1 MRALT
6 QEGTMGA
13 YILRRI
19 LQSLIVILGVIIITF
34 LISRVLGDP
43 VALLLPPEAT
53 PEQRAYLTRDLG
65 LDRPL
70 YIQLVVYVGK
80 VIRGDFGLSFRH
92 QEPAMKLLLD
102 RVPASIYLSLVATL
116 ISIFIAV
123 PLGIISA
130 IKRGTIFD
138 RIGMTLALIG
148 QSIPAFWAGIMIIL
162 LFGVKLGWF
171 PPSGYGGPKHV
182 IMPAVTLAFFFAAAT
197 ARLTRS
203 SILDVLDMD
212 YVRYA
217 RLKGVPEFV
226 VIMRHVLR
234 NAFITILN
242 IVALQLGLLLGGAV
256 ITEFI
261 FSWPGIGR
269 LSLDAIY
276 NRDYPVIQATVVVA
290 ASFFVIINLL
300 VDMIY
305 SASDPRVGRI

>member
-1 MRALT
+1 
-6 QEGTMGA
+6 MGA
-13 YILRRI
+13 YIIRRI

-43 VALLLPPEAT
+43 IALLLPPEAT

-70 YIQLVVYVGK
+70 YIQLVVYVSK
-80 VIRGDFGLSFRH
+80 VLKGDFGQSFRH

-102 RVPASIYLSLVATL
+102 RIPASLYLSLIATL
-116 ISIFIAV
+116 ISVCIAL

-138 RIGMTLALIG
+138 QIGMTLALLG
-148 QSIPAFWAGIMIIL
+148 QSIPAFWAGIMLIL
-162 LFGVKLGWF
+162 LFAVQLGWF

-182 IMPAVTLAFFFAAAT
+182 ILPAVTLALFFSAAT

-256 ITEFI
+256 ITEYI

-276 NRDYPVIQATVVVA
+276 NRDFPVIQATVVVA
-290 ASFFVIINLL
+290 ASFFVVINLL
-300 VDMIY
+300 VDIIY
-305 SASDPRVGRI
+305 SATDPRVSRK

>member
-1 MRALT
+1 
-6 QEGTMGA
+6 MGA
-13 YILRRI
+13 YIIRRL
-19 LQSLIVILGVIIITF
+19 LQSMIVILGVIIITF

-53 PEQRAYLTRDLG
+53 PEQRAFLSKDLG

-70 YIQLVVYVGK
+70 YVQLLVYVGK
-80 VIRGDFGLSFRH
+80 VLKGDFGQSFRH
-92 QEPAMKLLLD
+92 QEPAMKLLIE
-102 RVPASIYLSLVATL
+102 RVPASLYLSLVATF
-116 ISIFIAV
+116 ISVIIAI

-138 RIGMTLALIG
+138 RIGMTLALFG
-148 QSIPAFWAGIMIIL
+148 QSIPAFWAGIMMIL
-162 LFGVKLGWF
+162 LFAVKLGWF
-171 PPSGYGGPKHV
+171 PPSGYGGLKHV
-182 IMPAVTLAFFFAAAT
+182 FLPALTLAFFFSAAT

-203 SILDVLDMD
+203 SVLDVLDMD

-217 RLKGVPEFV
+217 RLKGVPEFI
-226 VIMRHVLR
+226 VIMRHVIR
-234 NAFITILN
+234 NTFITILN
-242 IVALQLGLLLGGAV
+242 IVALQLGLMLGGAV

-290 ASFFVIINLL
+290 AAFFVVINLL
-300 VDMIY
+300 VDIIY
-305 SASDPRVGRI
+305 IATDPRVSRK

>member
-1 MRALT
+1 
-6 QEGTMGA
+6 MGA
-13 YILRRI
+13 HIIRRL
-19 LQSLIVILGVIIITF
+19 LQSVIVIFGVIVITF
-34 LISRVLGDP
+34 VISRVLGDP

-53 PEQRAYLTRDLG
+53 PEQRAYLTKDLG

-70 YIQLVVYVGK
+70 YVQLAVYVSK
-80 VIRGDFGLSFRH
+80 VVRGDFGMSFRH

-102 RVPASIYLSLVATL
+102 RVPATVYLSLVATF
-116 ISIFIAV
+116 ISICIAI

-130 IKRGTIFD
+130 LKRGTIFD
-138 RIGMTLALIG
+138 QIGMSLALLG
-148 QSIPAFWAGIMIIL
+148 QSIPAFWAGIMMIL
-162 LFGVKLGWF
+162 LFAVTLGWF
-171 PPSGYGGPKHV
+171 PPSGYGGLRHV
-182 IMPAVTLAFFFAAAT
+182 ILPAFTLALFFAAAT

-203 SILDVLDMD
+203 SVLDVLDMD

-226 VIMRHVLR
+226 VVMRHVLR
-234 NAFITILN
+234 NSFITILN
-242 IVALQLGLLLGGAV
+242 IVALQFGLLLGGAV

-290 ASFFVIINLL
+290 AAFFVVINLL
-300 VDMIY
+300 VDIIY
-305 SASDPRVGRI
+305 SATDPRVSRR

>member
-1 MRALT
+1 
-6 QEGTMGA
+6 MGA
-13 YILRRI
+13 YIIRRL

-53 PEQRAYLTRDLG
+53 PEQRAFLTKDLG

-70 YIQLVVYVGK
+70 YIQLLVYVGK
-80 VIRGDFGLSFRH
+80 VLKGDFGQSFRH
-92 QEPAMKLLLD
+92 QEPAMKLLME
-102 RVPASIYLSLVATL
+102 RVPASLYLSLVATF
-116 ISIFIAV
+116 ISVIIAI

-138 RIGMTLALIG
+138 QIGMSLALLG
-148 QSIPAFWAGIMIIL
+148 QSIPAFWAGIMLIL
-162 LFGVKLGWF
+162 LFAVQLGWF

-182 IMPAVTLAFFFAAAT
+182 ILPAVTLALFFSAAT

-217 RLKGVPEFV
+217 RLKGVPEFI
-226 VIMRHVLR
+226 VILRHVLR

-276 NRDYPVIQATVVVA
+276 NRDFPVIQATVVVA
-290 ASFFVIINLL
+290 ASFFVVINLL
-300 VDMIY
+300 VDIIY
-305 SASDPRVGRI
+305 SATDPRVSRK

>member
-1 MRALT
+1 
-6 QEGTMGA
+6 MGA
-13 YILRRI
+13 FIIRRI
-19 LQSLIVILGVIIITF
+19 LQSVIVILGVIVITF
-34 LISRVLGDP
+34 VISRVLGDP

-53 PEQRAYLTRDLG
+53 PEQRAYLTKDLG

-70 YIQLVVYVGK
+70 YVQLVVYVSK
-80 VIRGDFGLSFRH
+80 VVRGDFGLSFRH
-92 QEPAMKLLLD
+92 NEPAMKLLLG
-102 RVPASIYLSLVATL
+102 RIPASLYLSLVATC
-116 ISIFIAV
+116 ISICIAI
-123 PLGIISA
+123 PLGIVSA

-138 RIGMTLALIG
+138 QIGMTLALLG
-148 QSIPAFWAGIMIIL
+148 QSIPAFWAGIMMIL
-162 LFGVKLGWF
+162 LFAVKLGWF
-171 PPSGYGGPKHV
+171 PPSGYGGPNHV
-182 IMPAVTLAFFFAAAT
+182 ILPAVTLAFFFTAAT

-234 NAFITILN
+234 NSFITILN

-276 NRDYPVIQATVVVA
+276 NRDFPVIQATVVVA
-290 ASFFVIINLL
+290 ASFFVVINLL
-300 VDMIY
+300 VDIIY
-305 SASDPRVGRI
+305 SATDPRVSRR

>member
-1 MRALT
+1 
-6 QEGTMGA
+6 MGA
-13 YILRRI
+13 YILRRM
-19 LQSLIVILGVIIITF
+19 LQSIVVIFGVIIITF
-34 LISRVLGDP
+34 MISRVLGDP

-80 VIRGDFGLSFRH
+80 VLKGDFGQSFRH

-102 RVPASIYLSLVATL
+102 RIPASIYLSLIATL
-116 ISIFIAV
+116 ISVCIAL

-138 RIGMTLALIG
+138 QIGMTLALLG
-148 QSIPAFWAGIMIIL
+148 QSIPAFWAGIMLIL
-162 LFGVKLGWF
+162 LFAVQLGWF

-182 IMPAVTLAFFFAAAT
+182 ILPAVTLALFFSAAT

-256 ITEFI
+256 ITEYI

-276 NRDYPVIQATVVVA
+276 NRDFPVIQATVVVA
-290 ASFFVIINLL
+290 ASFFVVINLL
-300 VDMIY
+300 VDIIY
-305 SASDPRVGRI
+305 SATDPRVSRK

>member
-1 MRALT
+1 
-6 QEGTMGA
+6 MGA
-13 YILRRI
+13 YILRRM

-34 LISRVLGDP
+34 FISRVLGDP

-53 PEQRAYLTRDLG
+53 PEQRAYLTKDLG

-70 YIQLVVYVGK
+70 FIQLAIYVGK

-92 QEPAMKLLLD
+92 QEPAMKILLD
-102 RVPASIYLSLVATL
+102 RVPASLYLSLVATL
-116 ISIFIAV
+116 LSICIAI

-138 RIGMTLALIG
+138 RIGMTLALLG
-148 QSIPAFWAGIMIIL
+148 QSIPAFWAGIMMIL
-162 LFGVKLGWF
+162 LFSVKLGWL
-171 PPSGYGGPKHV
+171 PPSGYGGPNHAV
-182 IMPAVTLAFFFAAAT
+182 LPAVTLALFLAAAT

-256 ITEFI
+256 ITEYI

-305 SASDPRVGRI
+305 SATDPRVGKK

>member
-1 MRALT
+1 
-6 QEGTMGA
+6 MGP
-13 YILRRI
+13 YIARRI
-19 LQSLIVILGVIIITF
+19 FQSLIVILGVIIITF

-43 VALLLPPEAT
+43 VVLLLPPEAT
-53 PEQRAYLTRDLG
+53 PEQRAFLAKDLG

-70 YIQLVVYVGK
+70 YVQLLVYVGK
-80 VIRGDFGLSFRH
+80 VLKGDFGQSFRH
-92 QEPAMKLLLD
+92 QEPAMKILME
-102 RVPASIYLSLVATL
+102 RVPASLYLSLVATF
-116 ISIFIAV
+116 ISVIIAI

-130 IKRGTIFD
+130 IKRGTSFD
-138 RIGMTLALIG
+138 RIGMTLALFG
-148 QSIPAFWAGIMIIL
+148 QSIPAFWAGIMMIL
-162 LFGVKLGWF
+162 LFAVKWGWF
-171 PPSGYGGPKHV
+171 PPSGYGGFKHV
-182 IMPAVTLAFFFAAAT
+182 FMPALTLAFFFSAAV

-203 SILDVLDMD
+203 SVLDVLDMD

-226 VIMRHVLR
+226 VIIRHVLR
-234 NAFITILN
+234 NSFITILN

-290 ASFFVIINLL
+290 ASFFVVINLL
-300 VDMIY
+300 VDIIY
-305 SASDPRVGRI
+305 SATDPRVSRK

>member
-1 MRALT
+1 
-6 QEGTMGA
+6 MGA

-34 LISRVLGDP
+34 MISRVLGDP

-80 VIRGDFGLSFRH
+80 VVRGDFGLSFRH

-116 ISIFIAV
+116 ISICIAL

-138 RIGMTLALIG
+138 RIGMTLALLG
-148 QSIPAFWAGIMIIL
+148 QSIPAFWAGIMMIL
-162 LFGVKLGWF
+162 LFAVKLGWF
-171 PPSGYGGPKHV
+171 PPSGYGGPNHV
-182 IMPAVTLAFFFAAAT
+182 ILPAVTLAFFFAAAT

-290 ASFFVIINLL
+290 ASFFVVINLL

-305 SASDPRVGRI
+305 SATDPRVGRK

>member
-1 MRALT
+1 
-6 QEGTMGA
+6 MGA
-13 YILRRI
+13 YIIRRI

-53 PEQRAYLTRDLG
+53 PEQRAYLTKDLG

-70 YIQLVVYVGK
+70 YIQLVVYVSK
-80 VIRGDFGLSFRH
+80 VLKGDFGQSFRH

-102 RVPASIYLSLVATL
+102 RIPASLYLSLIATL
-116 ISIFIAV
+116 ISVCIAL

-138 RIGMTLALIG
+138 QIGMTLALLG
-148 QSIPAFWAGIMIIL
+148 QSIPAFWAGIMLIL
-162 LFGVKLGWF
+162 LFAVQLGWF

-182 IMPAVTLAFFFAAAT
+182 ILPAVTLALFFSAAT

-276 NRDYPVIQATVVVA
+276 NRDFPVIQATVVVA
-290 ASFFVIINLL
+290 ASFFVVINLL
-300 VDMIY
+300 VDIIY
-305 SASDPRVGRI
+305 SATDPRVSRK

>member
-1 MRALT
+1 
-6 QEGTMGA
+6 MGA
-13 YILRRI
+13 YILRRF

-34 LISRVLGDP
+34 LVSRVLGDP

-70 YIQLVVYVGK
+70 YIQLAVYVGK
-80 VIRGDFGLSFRH
+80 VARGDFGLSFRH

-102 RVPASIYLSLVATL
+102 RVPASLYLSLVATL
-116 ISIFIAV
+116 ISICIAL

-138 RIGMTLALIG
+138 RIGMTLALFG
-148 QSIPAFWAGIMIIL
+148 QSIPAFWAGIMMIL
-162 LFGVKLGWF
+162 LFAVKLGWL
-171 PPSGYGGPKHV
+171 PPSGYGGPNHV
-182 IMPAVTLAFFFAAAT
+182 ILPAVTLAFFFAAAT

-305 SASDPRVGRI
+305 SATDPRVGKK

>member
-1 MRALT
+1 
-6 QEGTMGA
+6 MGA
-13 YILRRI
+13 YIIRRL

-43 VALLLPPEAT
+43 VVLLLPPEAT
-53 PEQRAYLTRDLG
+53 PEQRVFLTKDLG

-70 YIQLVVYVGK
+70 YVQLLVYVSK
-80 VIRGDFGLSFRH
+80 VLKGDFGQSFRH
-92 QEPAMKLLLD
+92 QEPAMKLLME
-102 RVPASIYLSLVATL
+102 RVPASLYLSLVATL
-116 ISIFIAV
+116 ISVIIAI

-138 RIGMTLALIG
+138 RIGMTLALFG
-148 QSIPAFWAGIMIIL
+148 QSIPAFWAGIMMIL
-162 LFGVKLGWF
+162 LFSVKLGWF

-182 IMPAVTLAFFFAAAT
+182 FLPALTLAFFFSAAT

-203 SILDVLDMD
+203 SVLDVLDMD

-226 VIMRHVLR
+226 VIMRHVIR
-234 NAFITILN
+234 NTFITILN

-290 ASFFVIINLL
+290 AAFFVVINLL
-300 VDMIY
+300 VDVIY
-305 SASDPRVGRI
+305 IATDPRVGRK

>member
-1 MRALT
+1 MA
-6 QEGTMGA
+6 A
-13 YILRRI
+13 YIVRRA

-34 LISRVLGDP
+34 LVSRVLGDP

-53 PEQRAYLTRDLG
+53 PEQRAYLTKDLG

-70 YIQLVVYVGK
+70 YIQLVVYVSK
-80 VIRGDFGLSFRH
+80 VVRGDFGLSFRH

-102 RVPASIYLSLVATL
+102 RVPASIYLSLVATF
-116 ISIFIAV
+116 ISICFAI

-130 IKRGTIFD
+130 LKRGTIFD
-138 RIGMTLALIG
+138 RIGMSLALLG
-148 QSIPAFWAGIMIIL
+148 QSIPAFWAGIMMIL
-162 LFGVKLGWF
+162 LFAVTLGWF
-171 PPSGYGGPKHV
+171 PPSGYGGLSHV
-182 IMPAVTLAFFFAAAT
+182 ILPALTLALFFAAAT

-203 SILDVLDMD
+203 SVLDVLDMD

-290 ASFFVIINLL
+290 ASFFVVINLL
-300 VDMIY
+300 VDIIY
-305 SASDPRVGRI
+305 SATDPRVGRR

>member
-1 MRALT
+1 
-6 QEGTMGA
+6 MGA

-19 LQSLIVILGVIIITF
+19 LQSLVVILGVIVITF

-70 YIQLVVYVGK
+70 YVQLVVYVSK
-80 VIRGDFGLSFRH
+80 VVRGDFGQSFRH
-92 QEPAMKLLLD
+92 QEPALKLLLD
-102 RVPASIYLSLVATL
+102 RVPASLYLSLVATL
-116 ISIFIAV
+116 LSVVIAL

-138 RIGMTLALIG
+138 QIGMTLALLG
-148 QSIPAFWAGIMIIL
+148 QSIPAFWAGIMLIL
-162 LFGVKLGWF
+162 LFAVQLGWF

-182 IMPAVTLAFFFAAAT
+182 ILPAVTLALFFSAAT

-203 SILDVLDMD
+203 SVLDVLDMD

-276 NRDYPVIQATVVVA
+276 NRDFPVIQATVVVA
-290 ASFFVIINLL
+290 ASFFVCINLL
-300 VDMIY
+300 VDIIY
-305 SASDPRVGRI
+305 SATDPRVSRK

>member
-1 MRALT
+1 
-6 QEGTMGA
+6 MGS
-13 YILRRI
+13 YIIRRL

-53 PEQRAYLTRDLG
+53 PEQRAFLTKDLG

-70 YIQLVVYVGK
+70 YVQLLVYVGK
-80 VIRGDFGLSFRH
+80 VLKGDFGQSFRH
-92 QEPAMKLLLD
+92 QEPAMKLLME
-102 RVPASIYLSLVATL
+102 RIPASLYLSLVATF
-116 ISIFIAV
+116 ISVIIAI

-138 RIGMTLALIG
+138 QIGMSLALLG
-148 QSIPAFWAGIMIIL
+148 QSIPAFWAGIMLIL
-162 LFGVKLGWF
+162 LFAVQLGWF

-182 IMPAVTLAFFFAAAT
+182 ILPAVTLALFFSAAT

-203 SILDVLDMD
+203 SVLDVLDMD

-276 NRDYPVIQATVVVA
+276 SRDYPVIQATVVVA
-290 ASFFVIINLL
+290 ASFFVVINLL
-300 VDMIY
+300 VDIIY
-305 SASDPRVGRI
+305 SATDPRVSRR

>member
-1 MRALT
+1 
-6 QEGTMGA
+6 MGA
-13 YILRRI
+13 YIIRRI

-53 PEQRAYLTRDLG
+53 PEQRAYLTKDLG

-70 YIQLVVYVGK
+70 YIQLVVYVSK
-80 VIRGDFGLSFRH
+80 VLKGDFGQSFRH

-102 RVPASIYLSLVATL
+102 RIPASLYLSLIATL
-116 ISIFIAV
+116 ISVCIAL

-138 RIGMTLALIG
+138 QIGMTLALLG
-148 QSIPAFWAGIMIIL
+148 QSIPAFWAGIMLIL
-162 LFGVKLGWF
+162 LFAVQLGWF

-182 IMPAVTLAFFFAAAT
+182 ILPAVTLALFFSAAT

-256 ITEFI
+256 ITEYI

-276 NRDYPVIQATVVVA
+276 NRDFPVIQATVVVA
-290 ASFFVIINLL
+290 ASFFVVINLL
-300 VDMIY
+300 VDIIY
-305 SASDPRVGRI
+305 SATDPRVSRK

>member
-1 MRALT
+1 
-6 QEGTMGA
+6 MGA

-19 LQSLIVILGVIIITF
+19 LQSLVVILGVIIITF
-34 LISRVLGDP
+34 MISRVLGDP

-70 YIQLVVYVGK
+70 YVQLVVYVGK
-80 VIRGDFGLSFRH
+80 VVRGDFGLSFRH

-116 ISIFIAV
+116 ISICIAL

-138 RIGMTLALIG
+138 QIGMTLALLG
-148 QSIPAFWAGIMIIL
+148 QSIPAFWAGIMMIL
-162 LFGVKLGWF
+162 LFAVKLGWF
-171 PPSGYGGPKHV
+171 PPSGYGGPNHV
-182 IMPAVTLAFFFAAAT
+182 ILPAVTLAFFFAAAT

-242 IVALQLGLLLGGAV
+242 IIALQLGLLLGGAV

-290 ASFFVIINLL
+290 ASFFVVINLL

-305 SASDPRVGRI
+305 SATDPRVGRK

>member
-1 MRALT
+1 
-6 QEGTMGA
+6 MGA
-13 YILRRI
+13 YIIRRL
-19 LQSLIVILGVIIITF
+19 LQSIIVILGVIVITF
-34 LISRVLGDP
+34 IISRVLGDP
-43 VALLLPPEAT
+43 VGLLLPPEAT
-53 PEQRAYLTRDLG
+53 LEQRAHLARDLG

-70 YIQLVVYVGK
+70 YVQLVVYVGK
-80 VIRGDFGLSFRH
+80 VLKGDFGKSFRH

-102 RVPASIYLSLVATL
+102 RVPASLYLALVATF
-116 ISIFIAV
+116 ISVCIAL

-130 IKRGTIFD
+130 LKRGTIID
-138 RIGMTLALIG
+138 RIAMTLALFG
-148 QSIPAFWAGIMIIL
+148 QSVPNFWAGIMLIL
-162 LFGVKLGWF
+162 LFAVKLRLL
-171 PPSGYGGPKHV
+171 PPSGYGGPEHV
-182 IMPAVTLAFFFAAAT
+182 ILPAVTLTCFFTAAT

-242 IVALQLGLLLGGAV
+242 IVALQLGILLGGSV

-269 LSLDAIY
+269 LSLEAVY

-290 ASFFVIINLL
+290 AAFFVVINLL
-300 VDMIY
+300 VDIIY
-305 SASDPRVGRI
+305 SATDPRVSRK

>member
-1 MRALT
+1 
-6 QEGTMGA
+6 MGA

-34 LISRVLGDP
+34 MISRVLGDP

-80 VIRGDFGLSFRH
+80 VVRGDFGLSFRH

-116 ISIFIAV
+116 ISICIAL

-138 RIGMTLALIG
+138 RIGMTLALLG
-148 QSIPAFWAGIMIIL
+148 QSIPAFWAGIMMIL
-162 LFGVKLGWF
+162 LFAVKLGWF
-171 PPSGYGGPKHV
+171 PPSGYGGPNHV
-182 IMPAVTLAFFFAAAT
+182 ILPAVTLAFFFAAAT

-290 ASFFVIINLL
+290 ASFFVVINLL

-305 SASDPRVGRI
+305 SATDPRVGRR

>member
-1 MRALT
+1 
-6 QEGTMGA
+6 MGA
-13 YILRRI
+13 YIFRRI

-34 LISRVLGDP
+34 MISRVLGDP

-70 YIQLVVYVGK
+70 YVQLVVYVGK
-80 VIRGDFGLSFRH
+80 VARGDFGLSFRH

-116 ISIFIAV
+116 ISICIAI

-138 RIGMTLALIG
+138 RIGMTLALLG
-148 QSIPAFWAGIMIIL
+148 QSIPAFWAGIMMIL
-162 LFGVKLGWF
+162 LFAVKLGWF
-171 PPSGYGGPKHV
+171 PPSGYGGPNHV
-182 IMPAVTLAFFFAAAT
+182 ILPAGTLAFFFAAAT
-197 ARLTRS
+197 ARFTRS

-290 ASFFVIINLL
+290 ASFFVVINLL

-305 SASDPRVGRI
+305 SATDPRVGRK

>member
-1 MRALT
+1 M
-6 QEGTMGA
+6 MGA
-13 YILRRI
+13 YIIRRL

-43 VALLLPPEAT
+43 VVLLLPPEAT
-53 PEQRAYLTRDLG
+53 PEQRVFLTKDLG

-70 YIQLVVYVGK
+70 YVQLLVYVGK
-80 VIRGDFGLSFRH
+80 VLKGDFGQSFRH
-92 QEPAMKLLLD
+92 QEPAMKLLME
-102 RVPASIYLSLVATL
+102 RVPASLYLSLVATF
-116 ISIFIAV
+116 ISIIIAI

-138 RIGMTLALIG
+138 RIGMTLALFG
-148 QSIPAFWAGIMIIL
+148 QSIPAFWAGIMMIL

-182 IMPAVTLAFFFAAAT
+182 FLPALTLAFFFSAAT

-203 SILDVLDMD
+203 SVLDVLDMD

-217 RLKGVPEFV
+217 RLKGVPEFI
-226 VIMRHVLR
+226 VIMRHVIR
-234 NAFITILN
+234 NTFITILN

-290 ASFFVIINLL
+290 AAFFVVINLL
-300 VDMIY
+300 VDVIY
-305 SASDPRVGRI
+305 IATDPRVGRK

>member
-1 MRALT
+1 
-6 QEGTMGA
+6 MGA
-13 YILRRI
+13 YIIRRI

-53 PEQRAYLTRDLG
+53 PEQRAYLTKDLG

-70 YIQLVVYVGK
+70 YIQLVVYVSK
-80 VIRGDFGLSFRH
+80 VLKGDFGQSFRH

-102 RVPASIYLSLVATL
+102 RIPASLYLSLIATL
-116 ISIFIAV
+116 ISVCIAL

-138 RIGMTLALIG
+138 QIGMTLALLG
-148 QSIPAFWAGIMIIL
+148 QSVPAFWAGIMLIL
-162 LFGVKLGWF
+162 LFAVQLGWF

-182 IMPAVTLAFFFAAAT
+182 ILPAVTLALFFSAAT

-203 SILDVLDMD
+203 SVLDVLDMD

-276 NRDYPVIQATVVVA
+276 NRDFPVIQATVVVA
-290 ASFFVIINLL
+290 ASFFVCINLL
-300 VDMIY
+300 VDIIY
-305 SASDPRVGRI
+305 SATDPRVSRK

>member
-1 MRALT
+1 M
-6 QEGTMGA
+6 
-13 YILRRI
+13 

-34 LISRVLGDP
+34 FISRVLGDP

-53 PEQRAYLTRDLG
+53 PEQRAYLTKDLG

-70 YIQLVVYVGK
+70 FIQLAIYVGK

-92 QEPAMKLLLD
+92 QEPAMKILLD
-102 RVPASIYLSLVATL
+102 RVPASLYLSRVATVL
-116 ISIFIAV
+116 SICIAI

-138 RIGMTLALIG
+138 RIGMTLALLG
-148 QSIPAFWAGIMIIL
+148 QSIPAFWAGIMMIL
-162 LFGVKLGWF
+162 LFSVKLGWL
-171 PPSGYGGPKHV
+171 PPSGYGGPNHV
-182 IMPAVTLAFFFAAAT
+182 VLPAVTLAFFFAAAT

-256 ITEFI
+256 ITEYI

-305 SASDPRVGRI
+305 SATDPRVGKK